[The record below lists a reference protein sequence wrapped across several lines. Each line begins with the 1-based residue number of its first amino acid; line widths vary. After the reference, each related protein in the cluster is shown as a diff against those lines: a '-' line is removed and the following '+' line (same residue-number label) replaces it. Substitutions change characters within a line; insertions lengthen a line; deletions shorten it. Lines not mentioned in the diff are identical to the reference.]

1 MKVATSLI
9 VAMWAVFALNFVIPF
24 DFNNLGLT
32 PRSLVGV
39 AGVATMPFLHGNLG
53 HIISNSIPIFLLV
66 SLLGATCKRP
76 VSEIVSELV
85 LAGGCLLWVFGNQGT
100 HIGASGLVYAL
111 VAYLVMAGI
120 WSKDAQR
127 AAVGFFVAIFYSGLV
142 WGVLPTQ
149 PGVSWAGHLFGA
161 IGGIVVAYAQ
171 FISGG
176 ITTGYEKS

>member
-1 MKVATSLI
+1 MKVAGSLL
-9 VAMWAVFALNFVIPF
+9 VTMWAVFLLDYILPSDLNNF
-24 DFNNLGLT
+24 GLT
-32 PRSLVGV
+32 PRSLVG
-39 AGVATMPFLHGNLG
+39 AFGIISMPFLHGNLG
-53 HIISNSIPIFLLV
+53 HIISNSIPIFMLV

-85 LAGGCLLWVFGNQGT
+85 FTGGCLLWAFGNTGT

-127 AAVGFFVAIFYSGLV
+127 AMVGFFVAIFYSGLV

-161 IGGIVVAYAQ
+161 IGGVIVAYAQ
-171 FISGG
+171 FM
-176 ITTGYEKS
+176 TGQIKNLNHEN